1 MKSQRN
7 FLAKPLI
14 AAITAASLLVGCG
27 DSDDKSSNTTTAAA
41 AVDAEDTAL
50 AFDSSN
56 YTTITFTVDGTSV
69 TARQYSMVYVANP
82 IAMASANRFGTT
94 SNVTDPYIY
103 QTMIVTVPE
112 AVLEDQTTALYF
124 MVNNGGWFNSPA
136 AASVADGGTY
146 VSTSDT
152 DKVGAALKAGYVL
165 VDVGTRS
172 RGLRAE
178 DGTYAGK
185 APAPVV
191 DAKAAIRYLRLNDSL
206 MPGSAE
212 RIVVNGTS
220 GGGGLTSAIAAS
232 GNSADFLPFLD
243 AIGAAGVSGSGDSL
257 ASTIKDDIFAAVAYC
272 PINNLGNA
280 DAGYEW
286 QYNAIRSDSNTGALN
301 GVAYSAGPQPAASAA
316 IAATFPEYLAS
327 LGLTLDD
334 GTALTADTM
343 NDEIVAQLK
352 SELERQIAAGVE
364 VPAYGEYFS
373 VTQRGVTSDVI
384 NDWLVLSGSGTSAT
398 VESIDIEKFLNFV
411 TTPIA
416 LKTVVAFDATGV
428 TGNPSVSGETNL
440 FGNENYEYSNFTAWT
455 WDNNEVVADGSGTD
469 DTGLTWADYISSSSG
484 EDLATQLKLINPLAY
499 LNTDADS
506 APHWYIRHGMIDRDT
521 AYAMQV
527 ALYYAVKNDPNVED
541 VSFKFPYLVPHSG
554 NYDVQEAFAW
564 IKDTLDANPL

>member
-1 MKSQRN
+1 MKKPYQM
-7 FLAKPLI
+7 LLKPL
-14 AAITAASLLVGCG
+14 AVAITTAGLLVGCG
-27 DSDDKSSNTTTAAA
+27 SDDNKSSSTSTAAVA
-41 AVDAEDTAL
+41 DTEDTAL
-50 AFDSSN
+50 AFDASN
-56 YTTITFTVDGTSV
+56 YTTATITVDGENMTV
-69 TARQYSMVYVANP
+69 RQYSMVYVANP
-82 IAMASANRFGTT
+82 IAMASANRMGST
-94 SNVTDPYIY
+94 SVVTNPYIY

-112 AVLEDQTTALYF
+112 ASLENQTTALYF

-136 AASVADGGTY
+136 TASVTDGGSY
-146 VSTSDT
+146 VSTSDS
-152 DKVGAALKAGYVL
+152 DNVGAALKAGYVL

-212 RIVVNGTS
+212 RIIVNGTS

-232 GNSADFLPFLD
+232 GNSTDFLPFLD
-243 AIGAAGVSGSGDSL
+243 AIGAAGVTGSGDTL
-257 ASTIKDDIFAAVAYC
+257 ASTIKDDVFAAVAYC

-286 QYNAIRSDSNTGALN
+286 QYNAIRSDSNTGAIS
-301 GVAYSAGPQPAASAA
+301 GVAYSAGPQPAASAE
-316 IAATFPEYLAS
+316 IAATFPEYLAG
-327 LGLTLDD
+327 LGLKLDD
-334 GTALTADTM
+334 GTSLTTDNI

-352 SELERQIAAGVE
+352 AEIERQIAAGVA
-364 VPAYGEYFS
+364 VPAYGENFS
-373 VTQRGVTSDVI
+373 VTQRGVTSEVI

-398 VESIDIEKFLNFV
+398 VESIDFEKFLKFV

-416 LKTVVAFDATGV
+416 LKTVVAFDATAV
-428 TGNPSVSGETNL
+428 NGNTSVSGETNL
-440 FGNENYEYSNFTAWT
+440 FGNENYEYSNFTAWS

-469 DTGLTWADYISSSSG
+469 DTGVTWADYMSSSDG
-484 EDLATQLKLINPLAY
+484 EDLATQLKLINPLSY

-521 AYAMQV
+521 AFAMQL
-527 ALYYAVKNDPNVED
+527 ALYTAVKNDPNVQD
-541 VSFKFPYLVPHSG
+541 VSFKLPYLVPHSG

-564 IKDTLDANPL
+564 IKETLDAAN